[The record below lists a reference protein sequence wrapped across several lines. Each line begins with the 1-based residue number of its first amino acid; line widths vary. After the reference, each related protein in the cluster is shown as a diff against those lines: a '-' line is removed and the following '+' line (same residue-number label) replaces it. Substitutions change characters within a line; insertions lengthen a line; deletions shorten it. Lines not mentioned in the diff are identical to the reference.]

1 MCSLPPVYRWV
12 CMLQLGRPGEHLAW
26 CAQTLMLRNMPPL
39 LFFFWLNHL
48 LPKKLHLS
56 FVSPLI
62 FFRNRYIH
70 TWCETKCIVE
80 VDEMKQCARP
90 GCFQGLDDE
99 MKQLWVRLFFLT
111 PFPSPPSFSVL
122 KHIYKRCSGGLSE
135 RLRALYGMF

>member
-1 MCSLPPVYRWV
+1 MV
-12 CMLQLGRPGEHLAW
+12 CADVDAAKHAS
-26 CAQTLMLRNMPPL
+26 PPL
-39 LFFFWLNHL
+39 FFLVIHL
-48 LPKKLHLS
+48 LPKKLHFS

-99 MKQLWVRLFFLT
+99 MKQLWVSLFF
-111 PFPSPPSFSVL
+111 F
-122 KHIYKRCSGGLSE
+122 
-135 RLRALYGMF
+135 